1 MDLLS
6 RIPIPR
12 HLTSQLWLV
21 TLPSAL
27 ASFERR
33 QKLPKLPIGAARYA
47 GIPLIAA
54 GAGLAVWARRKDA
67 KIPYDGPMSHLAE
80 RPATTGGIVVLAG
93 VSLLTRSAVLAAYA
107 VGLVFAS
114 GSHSVKIDEPDL
126 AGFLRLGR

>member
-1 MDLLS
+1 MDLLD

-27 ASFERR
+27 ATFERR
-33 QKLPKLPIGAARYA
+33 QKLPKLPIGAARFA
-47 GIPLIAA
+47 GIPLIVA
-54 GAGLAVWARRKDA
+54 GAGLAIWARRRNA
-67 KIPYDGPMSHLAE
+67 KIAYQGPLSHLAE
-80 RPATTGGIVVLAG
+80 RPATTGGIVALAG

-114 GSHSVKIDEPDL
+114 GSGSLTIDEPDL